1 MLQKVLMLV
10 LVFAAIVAGVGCGT
24 TSSHYVYATIPAA
37 NQLVVFREDPNSGVL
52 TELAGSPYSVGDG
65 AHSIAIHPSGQFM
78 YVVNPGIA
86 ANNEND
92 ISLFDIA
99 SDGGLTEIFPRTSLG
114 NAVSEPIL
122 LVMDP
127 AGAYLYVM
135 NAGSDNI
142 SVFSIDSSTG
152 ALTQV
157 PNSPVN
163 IGQIAPLNMQVT
175 PNGSFLYVTAVGTQT
190 TGEIVGYSLNAGQLT
205 LIGVTPSDGLN
216 PAGLVIDPQ
225 GAYLY
230 AGNNAASSSSI
241 AIFSIGSTGALTAV
255 PGSPLNDS
263 GYSSPIWM
271 AFDPNGQ
278 YLYVANEGSNNV
290 TAYSINSS
298 TGLPTALTTS
308 TATNAF
314 ATESEP
320 FFISFDPSGDYLFIG
335 NQLAPAGIQVFS
347 VSSGSLTVIKNYGV
361 GNTISSIA
369 VLK

>member
-1 MLQKVLMLV
+1 MLQKVVMLA
-10 LVFAAIVAGVGCGT
+10 LVFAAIAAGVGCGN
-24 TSSHYVYATIPAA
+24 TSSHYVYATMPAA
-37 NQLVVFREDPNSGVL
+37 NELAAFREDPNSGVL
-52 TELAGSPYSVGDG
+52 TELAGSPYTVGDG
-65 AHSIAIHPSGQFM
+65 VRSIVIHPSGQFM
-78 YVVNPGIA
+78 YAVNPGIA

-99 SDGGLTEIFPRTSLG
+99 SDGEVTEIFPRTPLGSTVSL
-114 NAVSEPIL
+114 PQL

-142 SVFSIDSSTG
+142 SIFSIDSSTG
-152 ALTQV
+152 GLTQV
-157 PNSPVN
+157 PNSPVSL
-163 IGQIAPLNMQVT
+163 GQITPLNMQVT
-175 PNGSFLYVTAVGTQT
+175 PDGNFLYVTTVGTQI

-205 LIGVTPSDGLN
+205 LIGVTQSDGLN
-216 PAGLVIDPQ
+216 PAGLVIDPK

-241 AIFSIGSTGALTAV
+241 SIFSIGSNGALTEV

-271 AFDPNGQ
+271 TFDPNGQ
-278 YLYVANEGSNNV
+278 YLYVANEASNNV
-290 TAYSINSS
+290 TAYSIDST
-298 TGLPTALTTS
+298 TGLPSALTTS
-308 TATNAF
+308 TTTNAF

-320 FFISFDPSGDYLFIG
+320 FFIALDPTGDYLFVG
-335 NQLAPAGIQVFS
+335 NQLAPAGIQVFT
-347 VSSGSLTVIKNYGV
+347 VSSGTLTVIKNYPV
-361 GNTISSIA
+361 GNTVSSIV